1 MKHIKAE
8 NVLPQDIIDLI
19 QQYVDG
25 DYIYIPRKKENEK
38 SWGQKKGTRHSLKN
52 RNTEILKKYNDG
64 ISVRELSDEY
74 YLTEKSIS
82 RIIRQEKKLC
92 A

>member
-1 MKHIKAE
+1 MKHVKAK
-8 NVLPQDIIDLI
+8 NVLPQDIINLI

-38 SWGQKKGTRHSLKN
+38 SWGEKKGTRHILKN
-52 RNTEILKKYNDG
+52 RNMEILNKYNDG
-64 ISVRELSDEY
+64 ITIRELADEY
-74 YLTEKSIS
+74 HLTEKSIS
-82 RIIRQEKKLC
+82 RIIREEKKLY

>member
-1 MKHIKAE
+1 MKHVKAK
-8 NVLPQDIIDLI
+8 NVLPQHIIDLI

-38 SWGQKKGTRHSLKN
+38 SWGEKKGTKHTLKN
-52 RNTEILKKYNDG
+52 RNIAIFKKYNDG
-64 ISVRELSDEY
+64 VSTKELAKEY

-82 RIIRQEKKLC
+82 RIIRQEKKLY

>member
-38 SWGQKKGTRHSLKN
+38 LNQPIDN
-52 RNTEILKKYNDG
+52 
-64 ISVRELSDEY
+64 
-74 YLTEKSIS
+74 
-82 RIIRQEKKLC
+82 KLE
-92 A
+92 